1 MNKNT
6 IELQGLGTLAAMPA
20 AQIAIGD
27 LLSFN
32 YQPMAYSVTAVFP
45 AGKTQVSV
53 SMRKIDTG
61 VEYTRRFK
69 ATALVAA

>member
-1 MNKNT
+1 MTNT
-6 IELQGLGTLAAMPA
+6 NTQLQGLGTLNAKPA
-20 AQIAIGD
+20 SQIKVGD

-32 YQPMAYSVTAVFP
+32 YQPMAYCVTLVSP

-53 SMRKIDTG
+53 SMRKVDTG

-69 ATALVAA
+69 ATALVAV